1 MDSTTL
7 SSKGQ
12 VVIPKSVRDQ
22 QQWPPGTVFRV
33 AAREGGVL
41 FTPEPLFAPTQAA
54 DAAGCL
60 NQAWR
65 LVRDRGAAGHR
76 DEDDLAHALR
86 LRALADDDATRP

>member
-33 AAREGGVL
+33 VAREGGVL
-41 FTPEPLFAPTQAA
+41 FTPEPLFATTRPE

-60 NQAWR
+60 KQAFR
-65 LVRDRGAAGHR
+65 LVFEGGAAEFR
-76 DEDDLAHALR
+76 DDDQALR
-86 LRALADDDATRP
+86 RRARADDDATRP